1 MGHIDSLPPLVSV
14 EWLASNLDNPDLVIL
29 DASLPLPG
37 AKPQPE
43 SERVQIK
50 NARFFDIETTFSDT
64 STALPHTM
72 PSAEAFAKEAQKLGI
87 NSDSLIIV
95 YDNIGL
101 YSSARPWWMFR
112 AMGHPNVAVLDGGLP
127 AWIKAGYEVE
137 PAHSESVEPGNFA
150 ANYQPER
157 INDAQDVL
165 AALNDP
171 DQVVFD
177 ARSRERFLGEVPE
190 PRAGLRGGH
199 MPNAVS
205 LPFMSIQEGNKMLP
219 QPELERIYGGLADK
233 KQHLIFSCGSGV
245 TACVLALG
253 AELAGYENLSVYDGS
268 WSEWGLPSDLPVT
281 T

>member
-1 MGHIDSLPPLVSV
+1 MGHLDSLPPLVSV
-14 EWLASNLDNPDLVIL
+14 EWLASNLNNPDLVIL
-29 DASLPLPG
+29 DASLPLPN

-43 SERVQIK
+43 SERVQIR

-64 STALPHTM
+64 TTSLPHTM
-72 PSAEAFAKEAQKLGI
+72 PSADAFTEEAQKLGI
-87 NSDSLIIV
+87 NADSVIIV
-95 YDNIGL
+95 YDNIGI

-137 PAHSESVEPGNFA
+137 PAHSEPVQPGNFV
-150 ANYQPER
+150 ANYQPEL
-157 INDAQDVL
+157 INNSQDVL
-165 AALNDP
+165 AALDDP

-190 PRAGLRGGH
+190 PRAGLRRGH

-205 LPFMSIQEGNKMLP
+205 LPFMAIQESNKMLP

-233 KQHLIFSCGSGV
+233 NQHLVFSCGSGV